1 MICMNVDRFSV
12 SMDPYMGA
20 AVRDAASRAGM
31 SVSAWMAAA
40 AADRLR
46 SDLLEE
52 ALDRW
57 EEEDGPFDEAEL
69 DAAAAVLEIDEGRRR
84 GGS

>member
-1 MICMNVDRFSV
+1 MNVDRFSV

-31 SVSAWMAAA
+31 SVSAWMAEAA
-40 AADRLR
+40 TDRLR
-46 SDLLEE
+46 NDLLAE

-57 EEEDGPFDEAEL
+57 EEEEGVFDEAEL
-69 DAAAAVLEIDEGRRR
+69 DTAAAVLEVERGRRR
-84 GGS
+84 ERS

>member
-1 MICMNVDRFSV
+1 MNVDRFSV
-12 SMDPYMGA
+12 SMDPYIGA

-31 SVSAWMAAA
+31 SVSAWMAEA

-46 SDLLEE
+46 NDLLEE

-57 EEEDGPFDEAEL
+57 EEEGAFDEAEL
-69 DAAAAVLEIDEGRRR
+69 DAAAAVLEVQRGRRR
-84 GGS
+84 ERS